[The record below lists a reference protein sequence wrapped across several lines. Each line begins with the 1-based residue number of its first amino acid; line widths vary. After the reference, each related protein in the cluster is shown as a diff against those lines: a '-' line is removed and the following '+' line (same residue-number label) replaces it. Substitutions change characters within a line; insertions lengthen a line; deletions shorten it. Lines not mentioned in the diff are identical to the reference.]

1 METSPLHKS
10 AIDLSAL
17 RGILADDFD
26 APLVNRVIMCLR
38 TDGPG
43 STRVELA
50 DVRPVLQ
57 KDMPSQTVDRIIMT
71 LRLHLLNSAG

>member
-1 METSPLHKS
+1 METSPLHTS
-10 AIDLSAL
+10 TTDLSAL
-17 RGILADDFD
+17 RDILADDFD
-26 APLVNRVIMCLR
+26 APLVNRAIMCLR

-43 STRVELA
+43 SARVALA

-57 KDMPSQTVDRIIMT
+57 KDMSSQTVDRIIMT